1 MQILKQEYLIN
12 KELKKKEKRINRQKK
27 QERLYQLKKQK
38 RKAKHRGH

>member
-12 KELKKKEKRINRQKK
+12 KKIKKKEKRINRQKK